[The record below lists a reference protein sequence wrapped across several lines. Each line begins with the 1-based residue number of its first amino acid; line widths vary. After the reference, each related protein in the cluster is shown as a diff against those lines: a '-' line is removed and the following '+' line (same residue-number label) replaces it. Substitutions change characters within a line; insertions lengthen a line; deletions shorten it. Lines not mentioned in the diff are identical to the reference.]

1 MIRRTSGGAPIELS
15 YFLFILKWKKKHFA
29 IQKNIFSLLL
39 FLAGPLALHFK
50 DDL

>member
-1 MIRRTSGGAPIELS
+1 MKKNEKKR
-15 YFLFILKWKKKHFA
+15 ILQF
-29 IQKNIFSLLL
+29 KNVFSLLL